1 MDWAKQSEE
10 MLKNW
15 SETQQA
21 MWKNWTDMFPG
32 AGAAPQATELWT
44 KTVETWEQALHSSM
58 DAQAEWMRMWV
69 ESLESQDQLPDEM
82 VQWAEQVQEM
92 SRQWGASQAQLWD
105 GWFAMLKNM
114 QPANVTES
122 WLEDGQKA
130 FQAWQD
136 SAKKVM
142 DANMKLA
149 ENWAAFGTTANGK

>member
-32 AGAAPQATELWT
+32 AGAAPQTTELWA

-58 DAQAEWMRMWV
+58 EAQAEWMRMWV

-82 VQWAEQVQEM
+82 VTWAEQVQEM
-92 SRQWGASQAQLWD
+92 SRQWGVSQARRRPESLPGLAGLGQEGDGRQHEAGRKLDCLWH
-105 GWFAMLKNM
+105 NR
-114 QPANVTES
+114 QRQVTRANHGKQRTES
-122 WLEDGQKA
+122 KR
-130 FQAWQD
+130 
-136 SAKKVM
+136 
-142 DANMKLA
+142 
-149 ENWAAFGTTANGK
+149 